1 MLTNLSITGF
11 RCFRQ
16 LDVELK
22 PLTVLIG
29 ANDTGKSVFLDAIEC
44 LGPGEPTKL
53 TALDYFRGASKEV
66 LDILGT
72 LSDGQTRR
80 LKDEAPIRTVRRRI
94 ITSDES
100 SKARPISRFQ
110 IERFQLP
117 TSGVSTECQGFDQ
130 DEMDNLRLG
139 LDGNRVAAL
148 IDHLLRNDL
157 KRFLEL
163 RDALRRL
170 VPGFE
175 DIKIETPTA
184 QTRRIDFVIEG
195 GLRIPAQK
203 TSAGVRLLL
212 FFLALV
218 HHPNPP
224 SIILLEEPET
234 GIHPKRLKDVMQ
246 LLRGITQ
253 GQFGNAPAQVI
264 LTTHSPYLLDYVKPE
279 EDQVL
284 VFQRA
289 DDGSRTAKPVDW
301 SGLKDSFDGFLLGE
315 IWFNEEEAGLVAQGA
330 P

>member
-29 ANDTGKSVFLDAIEC
+29 ANDTGKSAFLDAIEY
-44 LGPGEPTKL
+44 LGPSDPKTL
-53 TALDYFRGASKEV
+53 AALDHFRGDSNKAMNV
-66 LDILGT
+66 LGT

-80 LKDEAPIRTVRRRI
+80 LIAA
-94 ITSDES
+94 
-100 SKARPISRFQ
+100 SKATPMSRFQ

-117 TSGVSTECQGFDQ
+117 TTGVSTECKGFDQ
-130 DEMDNLRLG
+130 NEMANLFLG
-139 LDGNRVAAL
+139 QDGNRVAAL

-157 KRFLEL
+157 TRFLEL

-195 GLRIPAQK
+195 GLRLPAQK

-253 GQFGNAPAQVI
+253 GQFGIAPVQVI
-264 LTTHSPYLLDYVKPE
+264 LTTHSPYLLDDVKPE

-284 VFQRA
+284 VFQR
-289 DDGSRTAKPVDW
+289 DEDGSRTAKPVDW
-301 SGLKDSFDGFLLGE
+301 SRLKEYFDGFLLGE
-315 IWFNEEEAGLVAQGA
+315 IWFNEEEVGLIAQGA
-330 P
+330 S

>member
-1 MLTNLSITGF
+1 MLTQLSITGF

-29 ANDTGKSVFLDAIEC
+29 ANDTGKSVFLDAIEI
-44 LGPGEPTKL
+44 LSPGEYDKL
-53 TALDYFRGASKEV
+53 NPLDHFRGDLAQNIKT
-66 LDILGT
+66 LGT
-72 LSDGQTRR
+72 LSDGQNLR
-80 LKDEAPIRTVRRRI
+80 LESRTSEGGDRQVGLFTGTLLI
-94 ITSDES
+94 SD
-100 SKARPISRFQ
+100 IQ
-110 IERFQLP
+110 RFQLP
-117 TSGVSTECQGFDQ
+117 GIGVETECEGFGAK
-130 DEMDNLRLG
+130 ETNG
-139 LDGNRVAAL
+139 LKLEANGSRVAAL

-157 KRFLEL
+157 TCYLNLLNE
-163 RDALRRL
+163 LRRL

-175 DIKIETPTA
+175 DLKIETPSA
-184 QTRRIDFVIEG
+184 NSRRIDFVIEG
-195 GLRIPAQK
+195 GFRIPAHK

-224 SIILLEEPET
+224 KIILLEEPET
-234 GIHPKRLKDVMQ
+234 GIHPKRLGDVMN

-253 GQFGNAPAQVI
+253 GKFSKAPAQVI

-301 SGLKDSFDGFLLGE
+301 NRLKEDFDGFMLGE
-315 IWFNEEEAGLVAQGA
+315 IWFNEEEAGLVKQEAS
-330 P
+330 